1 MHNYKNK
8 TYKRERVRKKTKAKH
23 QRNEGGG
30 GGGGGGGRGETIRVE
45 RNRFAK
51 LGKTSKTVIEERK
64 KDLTLVYM
72 QSVEDPK

>member
-30 GGGGGGGRGETIRVE
+30 GGRGETIGVE

-51 LGKTSKTVIEERK
+51 LGKTESKTVIEERK